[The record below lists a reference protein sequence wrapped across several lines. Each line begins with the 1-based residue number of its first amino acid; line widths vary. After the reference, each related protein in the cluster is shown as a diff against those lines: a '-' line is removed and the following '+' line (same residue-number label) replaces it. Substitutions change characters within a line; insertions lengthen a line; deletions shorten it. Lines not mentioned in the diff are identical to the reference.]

1 MSADCECPICYENLN
16 ASETG
21 RAEMTCGHAF
31 HIKCLVDWFTTNAN
45 TQTCPM
51 CRKVATDLEVPTRK
65 TGREREEMA
74 GIVQNY
80 IDYVN
85 LNYNNNIIL
94 PNNPLI
100 IEPLAPRTLEDDIDI
115 VARNAGVA
123 INVAAEALQ
132 RANGDI
138 VDAIMAL
145 TEQHE
150 ADAVL
155 YA

>member
-1 MSADCECPICYENLN
+1 
-16 ASETG
+16 
-21 RAEMTCGHAF
+21 MTCGHAF
-31 HIKCLVDWFTTNAN
+31 HIKCLADWFSTGLGCT
-45 TQTCPM
+45 TCPM
-51 CRKVATDLEVPTRK
+51 CRKVATDLEVPTRRDK
-65 TGREREEMA
+65 ANVAEIT
-74 GIVQNY
+74 GIVENY
-80 IDYVN
+80 ISYVN
-85 LNYNNNIIL
+85 LAYNNNIIL
-94 PNNPLI
+94 PNNANI
-100 IEPLAPRTLEDDIDI
+100 IEPLVPRALEDDIDI

-145 TEQHE
+145 TEQQE

>member
-1 MSADCECPICYENLN
+1 
-16 ASETG
+16 
-21 RAEMTCGHAF
+21 
-31 HIKCLVDWFTTNAN
+31 
-45 TQTCPM
+45 M
-51 CRKVATDLEVPTRK
+51 CRKVATDLEVPTRRDK
-65 TGREREEMA
+65 ANVAEIT
-74 GIVQNY
+74 GIVENY
-80 IDYVN
+80 ISYVN
-85 LNYNNNIIL
+85 LAYNNNIIL
-94 PNNPLI
+94 PNNANI
-100 IEPLAPRTLEDDIDI
+100 IEPLVPRALEDDIDI

-145 TEQHE
+145 TEQQE